1 MSRTKSIAIAP
12 DNDITYDLPA
22 QPVHVELKPD
32 AIEAARYI
40 AQMVAELSAMAG
52 EAKLD
57 MLTYLLNMARVEA
70 EMISRSEE
78 PDPTDEPDDFEDD
91 DDD

>member
-1 MSRTKSIAIAP
+1 MSSTKSLAIAP
-12 DNDITYDLPA
+12 EDDITYDFPEE
-22 QPVHVELKPD
+22 PVHVELKPD

-91 DDD
+91 EDD